1 MKVDLR
7 LIKQDGSRFR
17 FSELAGDLE
26 LAMEGFEFP
35 EPIDVDLLASKSGDE
50 VIVQGRVNATVEME
64 CSRCLESFEME
75 VDPKIQFV
83 IQLLDTSQ
91 PQYSEDD
98 DFIILPRTTGEYEI
112 SDRVREA
119 ILLELPLKPL
129 CSEDC
134 RGLCP
139 MCGVNLNETDCEC
152 TPDKTDERWD
162 SLKQLFD

>member
-1 MKVDLR
+1 VDLR

>member
-1 MKVDLR
+1 MKLDLR
-7 LIKQDGSRFR
+7 VIKHEGSRYR

-35 EPIDVDLLASKSGDE
+35 EPIDVDLSASKSGDE

-75 VDPKIQFV
+75 VDPKMQFV
-83 IQLLDTSQ
+83 IQLLDTNQ